1 MRKMTVKCFVYFG
14 VFSVVNWE
22 RVILSIVYYLEW
34 DFIEIYSFALKS
46 IDSIVEILELFRYS
60 IRFSTSKYSQ

>member
-1 MRKMTVKCFVYFG
+1 MRKRTVKCFVYFG
-14 VFSVVNWE
+14 VSSVVNWE

-34 DFIEIYSFALKS
+34 VIVEIYSFALKN